1 MTWYPPPPVE
11 PACGTGGL
19 LLSNPPFSTTMTP
32 TTPGRFIAIEGI
44 DGSGKTT
51 LCRALA
57 DWLPTSGLMPP
68 GAELITT
75 REPGGTPLG
84 QEIRRLLLDPLDGAA
99 PCPRAEVMLFLAD
112 RAQHVETV
120 ILPALIAG
128 HWVLT
133 DRFSGSTVAYQG
145 FGREWRPSELA
156 ALDRI
161 ATGHLEPDLTLWLDL
176 PLAESL
182 RRRGHRPVDRIE
194 ANGDDFL
201 ARVVGGFALQSL
213 DASWTRLDATQPPE
227 QVLTAARHA
236 LIKRFGAP

>member
-1 MTWYPPPPVE
+1 MTWYPPSPVE

-32 TTPGRFIAIEGI
+32 TSPPGRFIAVEGI

-68 GAELITT
+68 GAELVVT

-84 QEIRRLLLDPLDGAA
+84 QEIRRLLLDPPDGAA
-99 PCPRAEVMLFLAD
+99 PCPRAELLLFAAD

-120 ILPALIAG
+120 IRPALQAG

-145 FGREWRPSELA
+145 FGRGTALRLVEA
-156 ALDRI
+156 ANTLT
-161 ATGHLEPDLTLWLDL
+161 ASVQPTGATLWLDL
-176 PLAESL
+176 PAKDAI
-182 RRRGHRPVDRIE
+182 RRRGARLDRMEADPEFLHRVE
-194 ANGDDFL
+194 
-201 ARVVGGFALQSL
+201 VGFFALFR
-213 DASWTRLDATQPPE
+213 AYGWTRLDASQPPE

>member
-1 MTWYPPPPVE
+1 MIWYPPS
-11 PACGTGGL
+11 CGTGGF
-19 LLSNPPFSTTMTP
+19 LLSNPPFSTTMTLTP
-32 TTPGRFIAIEGI
+32 PPGRFIAIEGI

-51 LCRALA
+51 LTLALA

-68 GAELITT
+68 GAQLITT

-84 QEIRRLLLDPLDGAA
+84 QEIRRLLLHPPGGTAPCDGA
-99 PCPRAEVMLFLAD
+99 ELLLYVAD
-112 RAQHVETV
+112 RAQHVATV
-120 ILPALIAG
+120 IRPALIAG

-145 FGREWRPSELA
+145 FRRGWGPSELA
-156 ALDRI
+156 ALDQI
-161 ATGHLEPDLTLWLDL
+161 ATGRLEPDLTLWLDL

-201 ARVVGGFALQSL
+201 ARVVRGFARLAAER
-213 DASWTRLDATQPPE
+213 DWARLDATQPPD
-227 QVLTAARHA
+227 QVLAAAQQA
-236 LIKRFGAP
+236 LAERFGAP

>member
-1 MTWYPPPPVE
+1 VE

-19 LLSNPPFSTTMTP
+19 LLSNPPFSTTMTT

-84 QEIRRLLLDPLDGAA
+84 QEIRRLLLHPPGGTAPCDGA
-99 PCPRAEVMLFLAD
+99 ELLLYVAD
-112 RAQHVETV
+112 RAQHVATV
-120 ILPALIAG
+120 IRPALIAG

-145 FGREWRPSELA
+145 FGRGWRSSELA

-161 ATGHLEPDLTLWLDL
+161 ATGHLEPDLTLWLHL

-201 ARVVGGFALQSL
+201 ARVVGGFACLAAER
-213 DASWTRLDATQPPE
+213 DWTRLDATQPPE

>member
-1 MTWYPPPPVE
+1 MIWYPPS
-11 PACGTGGL
+11 CGTGGF
-19 LLSNPPFSTTMTP
+19 LLSNPPFSTTMTLTP
-32 TTPGRFIAIEGI
+32 PPGRFIAIEGI

-84 QEIRRLLLDPLDGAA
+84 QELRRLLLHPPGGTAPCDGA
-99 PCPRAEVMLFLAD
+99 ELLLYVAD
-112 RAQHVETV
+112 RAQHVATV
-120 ILPALIAG
+120 IRPALIAG

-145 FGREWRPSELA
+145 FRRGWGPSELA
-156 ALDRI
+156 ALDQI
-161 ATGHLEPDLTLWLDL
+161 ATGRLEPDLTLWPDL

-194 ANGDDFL
+194 ASGDAFL
-201 ARVVGGFALQSL
+201 ARVVRGFARLAAER
-213 DASWTRLDATQPPE
+213 DWTRLDATQPPE
-227 QVLTAARHA
+227 QVLAAAQQA
-236 LIKRFGAP
+236 LAERFGAP

>member
-1 MTWYPPPPVE
+1 MTLTPP
-11 PACGTGGL
+11 
-19 LLSNPPFSTTMTP
+19 
-32 TTPGRFIAIEGI
+32 PGRFIAIEGI

-68 GAELITT
+68 GAQLITT

-84 QEIRRLLLDPLDGAA
+84 QEIRHLLLHPPGGTAPCDGA
-99 PCPRAEVMLFLAD
+99 ELLLYVAD

-120 ILPALIAG
+120 ILPALEAG
-128 HWVLT
+128 YWVLT

-145 FGREWRPSELA
+145 FGRRWHSSQLA
-156 ALDRI
+156 ALDQI
-161 ATGHLEPDLTLWLDL
+161 AAGGLVPDLTLWLDL
-176 PLAESL
+176 PLEESL

-213 DASWTRLDATQPPE
+213 DASWARLDATQPPE
-227 QVLTAARHA
+227 QVLAAAQQA
-236 LIKRFGAP
+236 LAERLGAP

>member
-1 MTWYPPPPVE
+1 V
-11 PACGTGGL
+11 TGL
-19 LLSNPPFSTTMTP
+19 PR
-32 TTPGRFIAIEGI
+32 GRFLVFEGI

-68 GAELITT
+68 GAQLITT

-84 QEIRRLLLDPLDGAA
+84 QEIRHLLLDPPDGAA

-133 DRFSGSTVAYQG
+133 DRFGGSTVAYQG
-145 FGREWRPSELA
+145 FRRGWGPSELA
-156 ALDRI
+156 ALDQI
-161 ATGHLEPDLTLWLDL
+161 ATGRLEPDLTLWPDL

-194 ANGDDFL
+194 ASGDAFL
-201 ARVVGGFALQSL
+201 ARVVRGFARLAAER
-213 DASWTRLDATQPPE
+213 DWARLDATQPPD
-227 QVLTAARHA
+227 QVLAAAQQA
-236 LIKRFGAP
+236 LAERFGAP

>member
-1 MTWYPPPPVE
+1 MIWYPPS
-11 PACGTGGL
+11 CGTGGF
-19 LLSNPPFSTTMTP
+19 LLSNPPFSTTMTLTP
-32 TTPGRFIAIEGI
+32 PPGRFIAIEGI

-51 LCRALA
+51 LTLALA

-68 GAELITT
+68 GAQLITT

-84 QEIRRLLLDPLDGAA
+84 QEIRRLLLDPPGGAA

-133 DRFSGSTVAYQG
+133 ERFSGSTVAYQG
-145 FGREWRPSELA
+145 FGRGWRPSELA
-156 ALDRI
+156 ALDQI
-161 ATGHLEPDLTLWLDL
+161 ATGRLEPDLTLWLDL

-227 QVLTAARHA
+227 QVLAAAQRA
-236 LIKRFGAP
+236 LADRFGAP